1 MGFTRSSL
9 ACKLKHLLIAES
21 DPDFGAKAAAQLE
34 KRKKVIV
41 YCGRGGTIKTG
52 FGNEKTG
59 KFFKDDPERAFGIE
73 SRSLKACHELFE
85 VHPTVQTSA
94 TLSATAELL
103 VAGVPFRLMK
113 LYARVLL
120 QAVRIH

>member
-1 MGFTRSSL
+1 M
-9 ACKLKHLLIAES
+9 
-21 DPDFGAKAAAQLE
+21 
-34 KRKKVIV
+34 IV

-85 VHPTVQTSA
+85 V
-94 TLSATAELL
+94 
-103 VAGVPFRLMK
+103 G
-113 LYARVLL
+113 
-120 QAVRIH
+120 